1 MIDGKRF
8 KKVLGKNENK
18 IDEVNI
24 IRFDEKLLISDDF
37 YDFTEKMETHNWN
50 HKLFIEIIK
59 ELKPNTIFKEK
70 NLSKEQNQ
78 SLKKIKILP
87 ENN

>member
-1 MIDGKRF
+1 MGNASKSFRE
-8 KKVLGKNENK
+8 NENK
-18 IDEVNI
+18 IDEINI

-70 NLSKEQNQ
+70 IYQKNN
-78 SLKKIKILP
+78 IKV
-87 ENN
+87 